1 MHLAGQ
7 SAVAGGQYVR
17 YSPHP
22 NWITEYRM
30 RRAIQHIAVIF
41 AMVLA
46 GGLVGCGSSKLPPA
60 AERLPGKWHGEMIV
74 YDEMQ
79 GKLPPEKIAEL
90 SNMQWDFDFRTDGSM
105 ALSGA
110 NSGTAFNTEG
120 RWQTL
125 KQDGDLLTIKSTE
138 QSGAQK
144 DINIEFDGKDTFYI
158 PVNGRPSPEAEVAE
172 LGAMRFTR
180 LR

>member
-1 MHLAGQ
+1 MRHVVRLTGTFCALAL
-7 SAVAGGQYVR
+7 
-17 YSPHP
+17 
-22 NWITEYRM
+22 
-30 RRAIQHIAVIF
+30 AIG
-41 AMVLA
+41 LA
-46 GGLVGCGSSKLPPA
+46 GCGSSKLPPA

-74 YDEMQ
+74 YDETQ

-90 SNMQWDFDFRTDGSM
+90 SKMQWDFDFKTDGSM
-105 ALSGA
+105 ALSGV
-110 NSGTAFNTEG
+110 NSGTAFTTQG
-120 RWQTL
+120 QWQAL
-125 KQDGDLLTIKSTE
+125 KQDGDLLTIKSIE
-138 QSGAQK
+138 QSGSQK